1 MPRGILNIGGI
12 VTESE
17 KYEALENFLESLGE
31 KQSIKIEKVRE
42 FVESK
47 HQDIRFEDALDYLAA
62 NGITV
67 IGIQREDIARH
78 YRKDDPLW
86 LYIKEVGKVKILGKE
101 RELEVATRLQNSLY
115 SIKSLIPMNT
125 MLIQRIIEHGKI
137 IKSREL
143 PLDEF
148 TKATSGDPNS
158 TTDEKRTVVLGII
171 DIIAQKNR
179 EINETTSRWHKK
191 EISKKEYHKAISNL
205 HASISGELDKLEL
218 TARALIR
225 FEKTL
230 EKIGRYSKN
239 IGQGLD
245 EIAKSIDTPSEAF
258 REKINLIIKK
268 DISVKK
274 LSDEMDVSSEIIHD
288 AVLVLRREKRIE
300 KRLRE
305 TCMIPL
311 EDFIEELDKLPS
323 YWEIYEECKRLL
335 IEANVRLVINIA
347 KNYTNQGV
355 DFLDLIQEGNAALIK
370 AVERFDPERGYKLG
384 TYAIWWIRQAMLRT
398 LAEQSH
404 VVKLPTYL
412 VQWIRRYSRISQEL
426 SQKLGREPTPF
437 EISSDMEVEPD
448 KSSKMRRFFTGQVSL
463 NKSLG
468 DDDSRTLEDV
478 LADESENS
486 PLNIANLTML
496 QSELKRVLDTLTPKE
511 QRVISLRFGL
521 EDNVPRTLEEI
532 GQTFDLSRE
541 RIRQIEMKALS
552 KLRHPSKLEKLLP
565 YLKE

>member
-1 MPRGILNIGGI
+1 M
-12 VTESE
+12 TESE
-17 KYEALENFLESLGE
+17 KYEALEEFLDSLGE
-31 KQSIKIEKVRE
+31 KQSVGIGEVQSFLEQYKR
-42 FVESK
+42 
-47 HQDIRFEDALDYLAA
+47 DIISEDILDYLAA
-62 NGITV
+62 NGVTV
-67 IGIQREDIARH
+67 IGMQRDDQPKH

-101 RELEVATRLQNSLY
+101 RELEVAAQLQESLHT
-115 SIKSLIPMNT
+115 IRSLIPKNT
-125 MLIQRIIEHGKI
+125 MLIERLIKIGKVVR
-137 IKSREL
+137 SREL

-148 TKATSGDPNS
+148 TKATSGDPIA
-158 TTDEKRTVVLGII
+158 TTDEKRADALVVLDEI
-171 DIIAQKNR
+171 DVKY
-179 EINETTSRWHKK
+179 K
-191 EISKKEYHKAISNL
+191 EIIQSTRKHHCGEISEDECRENL
-205 HASISGELDKLEL
+205 ERLSTEIEDDIEKLEL
-218 TARALIR
+218 TAR
-225 FEKTL
+225 TL
-230 EKIGRYSKN
+230 ERFSDLMDKIELYDRTAGDKFDSA
-239 IGQGLD
+239 
-245 EIAKSIDTPSEAF
+245 AKAIETDPTKLREGIDTVERGETTIEELSKKLDIPSVF
-258 REKINLIIKK
+258 LRECYILRRRELHIKK
-268 DISVKK
+268 RLEESC
-274 LSDEMDVSSEIIHD
+274 LMDFTEFVG
-288 AVLVLRREKRIE
+288 
-300 KRLRE
+300 RLRE
-305 TCMIPL
+305 VHKQW
-311 EDFIEELDKLPS
+311 D
-323 YWEIYEECKRLL
+323 IYEECKRLL

-370 AVERFDPERGYKLG
+370 AVERFDPGRGYKLG

-426 SQKLGREPTPF
+426 SQKLGREPTPQ
-437 EISSDMEVEPD
+437 EVSLEMEVEPD

-478 LADESENS
+478 IADESGNS
-486 PLNIANLTML
+486 PMNMANLTML
-496 QSELKRVLDTLTPKE
+496 QTELKRVLESLTPKE

-532 GQTFDLSRE
+532 GQLFDLSRE